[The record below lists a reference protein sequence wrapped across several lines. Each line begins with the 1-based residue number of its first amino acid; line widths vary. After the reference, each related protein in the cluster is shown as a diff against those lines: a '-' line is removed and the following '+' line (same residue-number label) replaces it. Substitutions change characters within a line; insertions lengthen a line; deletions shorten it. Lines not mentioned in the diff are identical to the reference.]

1 MGFSRRQI
9 AIVVTVL
16 LIASIGFAAAWIH
29 ERNQANTLTLSV
41 GDQKLQIKTR

>member
-1 MGFSRRQI
+1 MGLTGRQI
-9 AIVVTVL
+9 TIIVTVL
-16 LIASIGFAAAWIH
+16 LIASIGFAAAWIY